1 VHPERLRFA
10 ALQLLGGPAVLGSYV
25 YGFTA
30 WPDAVSA
37 MWGGVPEA
45 IRPVYTAWMFV
56 AATGYLVFTAR
67 FFFATDPEAAR
78 LLGGRRY
85 ATFHALYAA
94 VLVGSALWMPA
105 TKLHLDGA
113 LPFALVWL
121 DLLVVAA
128 GSLGLLAAAATLTPR
143 HPAPWRT
150 LTIAG
155 GVGFCVQTVL
165 LDGIIWPLLFTPV
178 G

>member
-1 VHPERLRFA
+1 M
-10 ALQLLGGPAVLGSYV
+10 LGSYV
-25 YGFTA
+25 YGFAA

-56 AATGYLVFTAR
+56 AATGYLVFTSL
-67 FFFATDPEAAR
+67 FFFRTDPEPAR
-78 LLGGRRY
+78 ILGGRRY
-85 ATFHALYAA
+85 ASFHVLYAL
-94 VLVGSALWMPA
+94 VLIGSALWMPA

-113 LPFALVWL
+113 LPFAFVWL
-121 DLLVVAA
+121 DLLGVAA

-143 HPAPWRT
+143 PPGAWRT
-150 LTIAG
+150 LAIAG

-165 LDGIIWPLLFTPV
+165 LDAIVWPLLFTPA